1 MSEADTHFTGRIISE
16 QVDELI
22 KDSRMKSVTNDQL
35 GAAVARTSLC
45 AIYLLSSNGEVM
57 SWNLGCR
64 EIKGWESRDIRGQHI
79 SVFYD
84 EDEQARN
91 IPEADL
97 GYARE
102 HGKFTGEGWR
112 LRKNGSTFRAS
123 VEIEFLN
130 PSEKEHAAF
139 IKIVR
144 DVSHDYQE
152 RAALRIAQ
160 QVIQKRETELSDTN
174 KVLDA
179 VFCHT
184 PCALI
189 LCDVKSGGIIR
200 ANPTAMNS
208 PHLQALV
215 LSGNT
220 LTGIPEALPAELSAV
235 FRQAYDLLPDEG
247 FSETVSSDDT
257 APEFSLRISAERLN
271 SGGGEDYLLYTILD
285 VTAEYQAAARANH
298 LALHDPLTGLL
309 NRRGLMPRLETLLS
323 GDSPFAVMVSD
334 IDRFKSIN
342 DVLGHPT
349 GDALLIDVS
358 ARLQSVLRPEDILA
372 RTGGDEFVAVL
383 PGISSAAEASETVSR
398 LTAVLKEPFMLKGRK
413 VTSGCSFGVCLFPGY
428 ARDAESMLSAADIAL
443 YAAKS
448 AGRNGWVIF
457 TDELA
462 SSAKERFSL
471 ENDLRGALENG
482 ELQLFYQPVVCSVSE
497 EVVSYEAL
505 LRWHHPV
512 RGSVPPDV
520 FIPLAEKTGLIHDI
534 GAFALTRACTD
545 MAGWSGQAR
554 VAVNISPRQFRDP
567 QLANRVK
574 NVLIHSGLHPNRL
587 ELEITE
593 SALFDNPEFSYEVI
607 RKFRETG
614 IDMVLDDFGTG
625 FSSLSH
631 LSSGLF
637 SRIKIDKSFISDLH
651 RDAGAAAIVSS
662 VLSLCRQL
670 KVEVTAEGVETPAQA
685 EWLRKYECP
694 LLQGYLF
701 GRPGPYWIQK

>member
-1 MSEADTHFTGRIISE
+1 
-16 QVDELI
+16 
-22 KDSRMKSVTNDQL
+22 MKSVTTEQL
-35 GAAVARTSLC
+35 GAAVAITSLC
-45 AIYLLSSNGEVM
+45 AIYLLSSTGEVM

-91 IPEADL
+91 IPEINL
-97 GYARE
+97 KHARE
-102 HGKFTGEGWR
+102 QGKFTGEGWR
-112 LRKNGSTFRAS
+112 LRKNGSAFRAS

-130 PSEKEHAAF
+130 PPDEEHAAF

-144 DVSHDYQE
+144 DVSQNYQE
-152 RAALRIAQ
+152 KTALHIAQ
-160 QVIQKRETELSDTN
+160 QVLLKREAELSDTN

-189 LCDVKSGGIIR
+189 LCDVNSGEIIR

-208 PHLQALV
+208 PLLKTWI
-215 LSGNT
+215 LSGNAGT
-220 LTGIPEALPAELSAV
+220 CIPADLPDRLNTV
-235 FRQAYDLLPDEG
+235 FRRAFHLLSDEG
-247 FSETVSSDDT
+247 FSENVSSTDT

-285 VTAEYQAAARANH
+285 VTAEHQAAEKANH
-298 LALHDPLTGLL
+298 LAIHDPLTGLL
-309 NRRGLMPRLETLLS
+309 NRRGLMPELERLLT
-323 GDSPFAVMVSD
+323 GDTPFVVMVSD

-342 DVLGHPT
+342 DVLGHPA
-349 GDALLIDVS
+349 GDALLIEVS
-358 ARLQSVLRPEDILA
+358 ARLLSVLHPEDILA
-372 RTGGDEFVAVL
+372 RSGGDEFVAVL
-383 PGISSAAEASETVSR
+383 PGISSVAAAEETASR
-398 LTAVLKEPFMLKGRK
+398 LTAVLKEPFVLRGRK
-413 VTSGCSFGVCLFPGY
+413 VTSGCSFGVCLFPGH
-428 ARDAESMLSAADIAL
+428 ARDAEGILSAADIAL

-462 SSAKERFSL
+462 SAAAERFSL
-471 ENDLRGALENG
+471 ENDLRAALDND
-482 ELQLFYQPVVCSVSE
+482 ELQIFYQPVVCSISE

-505 LRWHHPV
+505 LRWHHPE

-520 FIPLAEKTGLIHDI
+520 FIPLAEKTGLIHEI
-534 GAFALTRACTD
+534 GAFALTRACID
-545 MAGWSGQAR
+545 MANVPGLLR

-567 QLANRVK
+567 QLGDRIK
-574 NVLIHSGLHPNRL
+574 NVLIHSGLNPDRL

-607 RKFRETG
+607 RQFRATG
-614 IDMVLDDFGTG
+614 IHIVLDDFGTG
-625 FSSLSH
+625 FSSLNH

-637 SRIKIDKSFISDLH
+637 SRIKIDKSFINDLH
-651 RDAGAAAIVSS
+651 RDTGAAAIVSS

-670 KVEVTAEGVETPAQA
+670 NVEVTAEGVETPAQA
-685 EWLRKYECP
+685 EWLRTYECP
-694 LLQGYLF
+694 LMQGYLF
-701 GRPGPYWIQK
+701 GRPGPHWIQN